1 MANKKITDLTA
12 LTSPAATDVLPIVDQ
27 SETSASDKNK
37 KIAFSDILSN
47 APDGSAT
54 APSFAFLNDPN
65 TGWASNGADGIQ
77 VVTGGAPRLLVADTG
92 VTIPGNLEVQGTT
105 TTIDTTTLTIKDKN
119 IEVAKGNG
127 DDAAVDG
134 AGITIDSTDGDK
146 TWNWVDS
153 TDAWT
158 SSEHIDLASGKVL
171 KVAGTQILSA
181 TQYTGNSATATTA
194 TTATNVT
201 VADESSDVE
210 CFPTFVT
217 GATGNLPPKTGTNL
231 TFNSSSGVLT
241 ATGFAG
247 ALTGNV
253 TGDVSGSSGSCTGN
267 AATSTEST
275 NVTVTANNST
285 DETVY
290 PLFVDGATGTQGAE
304 TDTGLNYNPSTGNL
318 TSTLFTGNITGDL
331 TGTASTATEA
341 TNFTVTANNST
352 DETVYPV
359 FVDGAT
365 GAQGAET
372 DTGLSY
378 NPSTGNLTSTLFTGN
393 VTGNLTGTA
402 STAALITV
410 ATEATDTSCN
420 ILFTTAGTGTLEA
433 KSVSSLTFN
442 SNTGALTA
450 TSFVGALTGNV
461 TGNCSGT
468 ATTAELITV
477 ATESSDTSCNV
488 LFTTAGTGTLEAKS
502 VSSLTFNSSSGALT
516 ATSFVGNLT
525 GNVTGNTSGSSGS
538 CTGNAATATALA
550 TARAIN
556 GVDFDGTGAITVTAA
571 AGTLSG
577 TELKSTVVTSSLT
590 SVGTLASLTTSG
602 NVTVGGDLTVN
613 GTTTTIDTTNLDVED
628 KNVTLGKVSSPTDTT
643 ADGGGWTLKGTSD
656 KTFNWVNSTDAWTSS
671 EHIDLASG
679 KVLKIAGTEVL
690 SASDYTGTAATATTA
705 TNFTVSA
712 NNSTDETVYPVFVD
726 GATGTQGAETDTALT
741 YNPSSGLLTSTSFAG
756 NLTGNV
762 TGNTSGSSGSCTGN
776 AATATALATARAING
791 VDFDGTGAITV
802 TAAAGTL
809 TGTELKSTVVTS
821 SLTSVGT
828 LSALSSGAITTTG
841 HLSVDNDK
849 EVRFYEA
856 DSNGSAY
863 VGIKG
868 ATDKGSEASYTVS
881 LPADAP
887 TANQILKADASTP
900 TNLTWA
906 TDSGGIPDTGGTF
919 TGKVTHNY
927 TSSLRI
933 ASGTTGQR
941 DGSPGA
947 GDFRF
952 NTSNSEFEGY
962 DGSSWGSIGGGGETN
977 FKYLALRN
985 AANDGAAS
993 YPAAD
998 FTLVTSGTTTA
1009 INPNAA
1015 NALLVSVA
1023 GVIQQPNT
1031 GGSTPSDGFAIS
1043 GSTIKFAA
1051 NIAAAPDF
1059 IIYQKGAGVGNAS
1072 TVTVA
1077 DESSDTSCNVLF
1089 TTAATGDLAPK
1100 SGTNLTFNS
1109 SSGALTAT
1117 SFVGALTGNVTGNV
1131 TGNTSGSAGSCTGN
1145 AATATTSGHVT
1156 VTDNESTNENNLI
1169 PFVEDAATSTGSH
1182 GLEMDG
1188 DFHYN
1193 PSTGT
1198 VTATA
1203 FAGSGANLTGIAS
1216 TSLDGCGYQNDQTI
1230 SSGTYTIAA
1239 NKGMHSVGPITNNGT
1254 VTVNGTWLIS

>member
-304 TDTGLNYNPSTGNL
+304 TDTGLKYNPSTGNI

-726 GATGTQGAETDTALT
+726 GATGTQGAEPETALT

>member
-502 VSSLTFNSSSGALT
+502 VSSLPFNSSSGALT
-516 ATSFVGNLT
+516 ATSFDGNLK
-525 GNVTGNTSGSSGS
+525 GHVTANTSGSSGS

-726 GATGTQGAETDTALT
+726 GATGGQGAETDTGLT
-741 YNPSSGLLTSTSFAG
+741 YNPSTGVLTSTVFTG

-776 AATATALATARAING
+776 AATATAATSVTVSDG